1 NRSRSSRTCTTTA
14 QARCGI
20 RCWHSPGWPSPPS
33 AATAPTPGCATA
45 TGDSSMRTSARTPGR
60 ALAICAPNTAM
71 PRRCRGCSGAFAWRA
86 TSPLAA
92 GSAMRGCWK
101 SPRSMAT
108 AMPAALRCRA
118 PTTMT
123 NGTGAACGPRR
134 TMFPP
139 QTTTSRMEQ
148 RMDNDAGI
156 GNPGL
161 AIIRRT
167 ARGSALAAATLSFLF
182 FMPAFAAVAQ
192 AAPPR
197 VITAQPPPERAVSGN
212 YLGEPGIP
220 PELLTSGFLTAHPD
234 IRWRREAS
242 YSYNRKEYELAMDQ
256 FLRAARY
263 ADKPSQAMIAEMYWR
278 GLGVPQDR
286 ELGYAWMDLAA
297 ERMYPNFVIK
307 RERYWQLLDADQRR
321 GAIERG
327 QRLLAEYGDDVA
339 KPRLA
344 KVLRQ
349 AKRETTGSHAGFVG
363 GGLRI

>member
-1 NRSRSSRTCTTTA
+1 
-14 QARCGI
+14 
-20 RCWHSPGWPSPPS
+20 
-33 AATAPTPGCATA
+33 
-45 TGDSSMRTSARTPGR
+45 
-60 ALAICAPNTAM
+60 
-71 PRRCRGCSGAFAWRA
+71 
-86 TSPLAA
+86 
-92 GSAMRGCWK
+92 
-101 SPRSMAT
+101 
-108 AMPAALRCRA
+108 
-118 PTTMT
+118 
-123 NGTGAACGPRR
+123 
-134 TMFPP
+134 
-139 QTTTSRMEQ
+139 
-148 RMDNDAGI
+148 MDNDAGI

-220 PELLTSGFLTAHPD
+220 PEMLTSGFLTAHPD

-363 GGLRI
+363 GGLRITPMTGPLAGTGVTMSPEEYYAPRFWNPAEYFTAQDAEWGSPKRGHVDVGELQNLGQDADANRPEPEPAQEP